1 MNTGF
6 QTHFPA
12 FIRIVSVISVVKK
25 QTSPPCP
32 SVRIRI
38 VSVYIPSL
46 IAAYFA
52 PFPRNAKADQAA
64 EAATANS

>member
-1 MNTGF
+1 
-6 QTHFPA
+6 
-12 FIRIVSVISVVKK
+12 VISVVKK